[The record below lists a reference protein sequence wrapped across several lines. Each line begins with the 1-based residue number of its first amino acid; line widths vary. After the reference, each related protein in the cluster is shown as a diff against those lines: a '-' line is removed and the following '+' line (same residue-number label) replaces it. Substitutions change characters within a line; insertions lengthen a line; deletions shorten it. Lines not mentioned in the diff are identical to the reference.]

1 VKQEKKEKEKE
12 NEEVEEE
19 WKKDKERWREGKM
32 NEERQG
38 SWTGGSVVAFCQCT
52 YIYAKWNVFIY
63 L

>member
-1 VKQEKKEKEKE
+1 MKQEKKEKKE
-12 NEEVEEE
+12 NEEVEKE

-32 NEERQG
+32 NEGRQG
-38 SWTGGSVVAFCQCT
+38 NWTRGSVVAFYQCI